1 MILRQAKTRV
11 NAMPLFW
18 KAYIFIVTLL
28 IFVVGLAECIFEP
41 LAEDA
46 LEGIYGGFQPWH
58 EAVIWAVSILIPS
71 LACGCILSK
80 ILSDK
85 LGKMAKASKALARGN
100 LEVRLPENG
109 NARDA
114 FDVLANSFNEMADA
128 IKTQQYNDR
137 RLLADISHE
146 LRSPLTRMTVAA
158 DLLNLKHKDEESVE
172 ITLRLEKEIRQMNE
186 LISLLMGQ
194 ARDKLL
200 YSDIKKALNL
210 EKILTE
216 LADDFSF
223 QGEMRRIRMKAT
235 ITAGLVVCGNA
246 LMLERMFGNILSNA
260 IFYSPPDNIIEL
272 EAKRNGDTVSVVIR
286 DFGPG
291 VPEDQLEDIFRAFYR
306 VDGSRART
314 SGGAGLGLALAREA
328 AILSGGNIVARNAH
342 PGLRVMIT
350 LPGYTS
356 LISAGK
362 SLLFNADISN
372 DEE

>member
-1 MILRQAKTRV
+1 MILEQIKTRM

-46 LEGIYGGFQPWH
+46 LEGLYGGFQPWH

-71 LACGCILSK
+71 LACGYILSK

-114 FDVLANSFNEMADA
+114 FDILANSFNEMADA
-128 IKTQQYNDR
+128 IKTQQHNDR

-146 LRSPLTRMTVAA
+146 LRSPLTRMAVAA
-158 DLLNLKHKDEESVE
+158 DLLNLKHQDEESVE

-186 LISLLMGQ
+186 FISLLMGQ

-200 YSDIKKALNL
+200 YSDIKKSLNL
-210 EKILTE
+210 KKILTE

-223 QGEMRRIRMKAT
+223 QGEMQRIRMKTT
-235 ITAGLVVCGNA
+235 IEDGLILYGNA

-260 IFYSPPDNIIEL
+260 IFYSPPDNVIEL
-272 EAKRNGDTVSVVIR
+272 DAKRNGDNVSVVIR

-291 VPEDQLEDIFRAFYR
+291 VPEDQLEEIFRAFYR
-306 VDGSRART
+306 VDSSRART

-328 AILSGGNIVARNAH
+328 AILFGGNIVARNAH
-342 PGLRVMIT
+342 PGLQVMTT
-350 LPGYTS
+350 LPVY
-356 LISAGK
+356 
-362 SLLFNADISN
+362 FE
-372 DEE
+372 DEK

>member
-1 MILRQAKTRV
+1 
-11 NAMPLFW
+11 
-18 KAYIFIVTLL
+18 
-28 IFVVGLAECIFEP
+28 
-41 LAEDA
+41 
-46 LEGIYGGFQPWH
+46 
-58 EAVIWAVSILIPS
+58 VSILIPS
-71 LACGCILSK
+71 LAYGYILSK

-128 IKTQQYNDR
+128 IKTQQHNDR

-146 LRSPLTRMTVAA
+146 LRSPLTRMAVAA
-158 DLLNLKHKDEESVE
+158 DLLNLQHKDEESVE

-186 LISLLMGQ
+186 FISLLMGQ

-200 YSDIKKALNL
+200 YSDRKKALNL

-223 QGEMRRIRMKAT
+223 QGEMQRIRMKTT
-235 ITAGLVVCGNA
+235 IEDGLVVYGNA

-260 IFYSPPDNIIEL
+260 IFYSPPDNVIEL
-272 EAKRNGDTVSVVIR
+272 DAKRNGDTISVVIR

-291 VPEDQLEDIFRAFYR
+291 VPEDQLEEIFRAFYR
-306 VDGSRART
+306 VDSSRART
-314 SGGAGLGLALAREA
+314 SGGVGLGLALAREA
-328 AILSGGNIVARNAH
+328 AILFGGNIVACNAH
-342 PGLRVMIT
+342 PGLRVMTT
-350 LPGYTS
+350 LPFYCE
-356 LISAGK
+356 
-362 SLLFNADISN
+362 